1 MQTETMVLCN
11 DGVEDAVISL
21 GYLRSCGLTRGST
34 GENPD
39 FTGWMQGCK
48 ALGKAPVKQVQH

>member
-1 MQTETMVLCN
+1 MQTNLSCN
-11 DGVEDAVISL
+11 DSVEDAVTSL
-21 GYLRSCGLTRGST
+21 GYIRSSGLTRGST